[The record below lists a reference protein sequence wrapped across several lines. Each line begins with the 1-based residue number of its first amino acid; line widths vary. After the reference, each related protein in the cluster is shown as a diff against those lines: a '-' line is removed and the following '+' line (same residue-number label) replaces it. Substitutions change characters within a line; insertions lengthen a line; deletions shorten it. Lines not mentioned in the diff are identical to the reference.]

1 MTPFNPGEWPRLQDW
16 LNPQKGR
23 RSPREINREAL
34 ERCCTVGAFCLCSA
48 TLGPVHLMPLAFV
61 GLLFLAGIA
70 STILA
75 VLRGDQLLASH
86 LTAWD
91 EAALLFT
98 ASLGLRLWP
107 GSFPVSG

>member
-1 MTPFNPGEWPRLQDW
+1 MIPFNPRDWPRLPDW
-16 LNPQKGR
+16 LDPQGGR

-34 ERCCTVGAFCLCSA
+34 ERCCMVVAFCLCFA
-48 TLGPVHLMPLAFV
+48 ALAPVHLMPFAFA

-70 STILA
+70 SLSLA
-75 VLRGDQLLASH
+75 ALRGDQPLASH

-98 ASLGLRLWP
+98 VSLGLRLWLGP
-107 GSFPVSG
+107 FPAT